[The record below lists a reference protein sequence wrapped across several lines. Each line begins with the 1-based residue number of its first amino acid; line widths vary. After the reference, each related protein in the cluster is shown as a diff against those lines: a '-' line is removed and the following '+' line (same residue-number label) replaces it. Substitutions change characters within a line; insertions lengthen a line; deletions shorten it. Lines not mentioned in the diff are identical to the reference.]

1 MRPLRHAGAILAV
14 AFAGC
19 EGGGNGAGGASLCG
33 PYPAQSSSPY
43 VLPFQVG
50 QAYELS
56 QGNCASGSHAPG
68 TIVQHAYDFRM
79 PIGTPVIAARE
90 GAVLLVEERFAD
102 RNRTPGE
109 ENFINVTHA
118 DGTIAAYVH
127 LTRDGAS
134 VEVGDVIQRGELIG
148 SSGDTGSS
156 TEPHLHFHVQR
167 CSGCETIP
175 VSFLN
180 TRPHPNGLVEGET
193 YTAEAY

>member
-1 MRPLRHAGAILAV
+1 MRPLRHAGAILAA

-90 GAVLLVEERFAD
+90 GTVLLVEERFAD

>member
-90 GAVLLVEERFAD
+90 GTVLLVEERFAD

>member
-1 MRPLRHAGAILAV
+1 MRPLRHAGAILAA

-19 EGGGNGAGGASLCG
+19 EGGGNGAEGASLCG

-90 GAVLLVEERFAD
+90 GTVLLVEERFAD

-156 TEPHLHFHVQR
+156 TVPHLHFHVQR